1 MPANESPKHTPEPS
15 LTTSEGVRAWLVSAV
30 AEAAGTDPAHLDPHR
45 PLAELGLGSRHLVT
59 LAAELGALTGRPLEP
74 SLVFDH
80 PTIDAVAAAVFAP
93 PRAHLPAP
101 DAVPGP
107 GRTGS
112 GDDVAIVATACR
124 FPGGADDPEALWRL
138 LDAGRDAVGEVPPG
152 RWDTSGLHDPD
163 PEAAGK
169 AYTLR
174 GGFLDGGID
183 RFDAAFFGI
192 SPREAAAMD
201 PQQRLLLQ
209 TAWETLE
216 RAGIVPQSL
225 NGSLTGVY
233 LGLYDS
239 GYLAGASLGQLDG
252 HVGTGSAASVAS
264 GRIAYTLGLQGPAVT
279 VDTACSSSLVALHLA
294 ARALASGECDLALA
308 GGATLLVTPRGHV
321 EFSRLRGLSPS
332 GRCSPFSA
340 DADGVVW
347 AEGCGLVLLKR
358 LADARRDG
366 DRILA
371 VVKGSAINQDGRSQ
385 GLSAPNGPA
394 QERVLRAALHAAGLG
409 PHDLDYVEAHGTGTR
424 LGDPIE
430 LRALANVFGPDR
442 PAGRPLGIGS
452 LKSNIGHTQAAA
464 GIGGVIKTVL
474 ALGHEH
480 IPASLHAE
488 RPTDHIDWSGTGLRV
503 PAEGLAWPRDP
514 DRVRRAGVSAFGI
527 SGTNAHVI
535 IEEAPHTP
543 ADPAGSADP
552 ASPDP
557 AGSALADRAG
567 SAAVDVAGSSAPA
580 SAEDAAPALAD
591 AAGSASADP
600 LGSAAV
606 DPAGS
611 VSAEQAASA

>member
-15 LTTSEGVRAWLVSAV
+15 LTTSEGVRAWLASAV
-30 AEAAGTDPAHLDPHR
+30 AESAGTDPADVDPHR
-45 PLAELGLGSRHLVT
+45 PLAEFGLGSRQLVT
-59 LAAELGALTGRPLEP
+59 LAAELGTLTGRTLEP
-74 SLVFDH
+74 SLVFNH
-80 PTIDAVAAAVFAP
+80 PTIAAVAQAVFEPQRAQTP
-93 PRAHLPAP
+93 PPST
-101 DAVPGP
+101 AVE
-107 GRTGS
+107 RTGPC
-112 GDDVAIVATACR
+112 DDVAIISMACR
-124 FPGGADDPEALWRL
+124 FPGGAEDPEALWRL
-138 LDAGRDAVGEVPPG
+138 LTSGEDAISEVPAG
-152 RWDTSGLHDPD
+152 RWDTNGLYDPD

-209 TAWETLE
+209 TTWEAIE
-216 RAGIVPQSL
+216 RAGMLPESL
-225 NGSLTGVY
+225 NGSSTGVY

-239 GYLAGASLGQLDG
+239 GYLATAPLSQLDG

-347 AEGCGLVLLKR
+347 AEGCGLVVLKR

-394 QERVLRAALHAAGLG
+394 QERVVRAALDAAGLT
-409 PHDLDYVEAHGTGTR
+409 PHDLDHVEAHGTGTR

-430 LRALANVFGPDR
+430 LRALANVFGPGR
-442 PAGRPLGIGS
+442 PADRPLG
-452 LKSNIGHTQAAA
+452 
-464 GIGGVIKTVL
+464 
-474 ALGHEH
+474 
-480 IPASLHAE
+480 
-488 RPTDHIDWSGTGLRV
+488 SG
-503 PAEGLAWPRDP
+503 
-514 DRVRRAGVSAFGI
+514 
-527 SGTNAHVI
+527 
-535 IEEAPHTP
+535 
-543 ADPAGSADP
+543 
-552 ASPDP
+552 
-557 AGSALADRAG
+557 
-567 SAAVDVAGSSAPA
+567 
-580 SAEDAAPALAD
+580 
-591 AAGSASADP
+591 
-600 LGSAAV
+600 
-606 DPAGS
+606 
-611 VSAEQAASA
+611 

>member
-1 MPANESPKHTPEPS
+1 MPANESPKQTPEPS
-15 LTTSEGVRAWLVSAV
+15 LTTSEGVRAWLASAV
-30 AEAAGTDPAHLDPHR
+30 AEAAGTDPARVDPDR
-45 PLAELGLGSRHLVT
+45 PLTEFGLGSRHLVA
-59 LAAELGALTGRPLEP
+59 LAAELGTLTGHPLEP
-74 SLVFDH
+74 SLVFNH
-80 PTIDAVAAAVFAP
+80 PTIAAVAEAVFAP
-93 PRAHLPAP
+93 APAP
-101 DAVPGP
+101 VQVSTPAPSPGP
-107 GRTGS
+107 DGARGGS
-112 GDDVAIVATACR
+112 DDEVAIVSMACR

-138 LDAGRDAVGEVPPG
+138 LAAGEDAVREVPAG
-152 RWDTSGLHDPD
+152 RWDTNGLYDPD
-163 PEAAGK
+163 PEATGK

-209 TAWETLE
+209 TAWETVE
-216 RAGIVPQSL
+216 RAGILPQSL
-225 NGSLTGVY
+225 NGTSTGVY

-239 GYLAGASLGQLDG
+239 GYLAAAPLGQLDG

-294 ARALASGECDLALA
+294 ARALAGGECDLALA

-394 QERVLRAALHAAGLG
+394 QERVLRAALDAAGLT
-409 PHDLDYVEAHGTGTR
+409 PHDLDHVEAHGTGTP

-442 PAGRPLGIGS
+442 PTGRPLAIGS
-452 LKSNIGHTQAAA
+452 LKSNIGHAQAAA

-474 ALGHEH
+474 ALGHEEL
-480 IPASLHAE
+480 PASLHAE
-488 RPTDHIDWSGTGLRV
+488 HLTDHLDWTGSGLRV
-503 PAEGLAWPRDP
+503 QSAGAAWPRTA

-535 IEEAPHTP
+535 LEEPPRSSTGSDSTEGAGADPDSATP
-543 ADPAGSADP
+543 ADSAGRATPAGP
-552 ASPDP
+552 ATP
-557 AGSALADRAG
+557 AGLATQAG
-567 SAAVDVAGSSAPA
+567 LAGQRGPGERS
-580 SAEDAAPALAD
+580 
-591 AAGSASADP
+591 G
-600 LGSAAV
+600 
-606 DPAGS
+606 PAGHGS
-611 VSAEQAASA
+611 TEPPAA